1 MSIFN
6 FKKNL
11 EKVARY
17 NGFSSVGVTSPDFTD
32 IKIKNRLELY
42 IKNNWHADMKW
53 LEKRIESRS
62 SPRIL
67 WPEVKSVLVFT
78 DDYSPDQNPL
88 KKLEKKETAN
98 ISVYASGRDYHKVVK
113 SKLKKIGTWVVKQ
126 LDCEIKVFVDTA
138 PVMEKPLA
146 QKAGLGWQGK
156 HTNLLS
162 KKNGNWFFLGFM
174 FLNKKLETDMPEIDH
189 CGSCQKCLDIC
200 PTDAFE
206 GPYKLDS
213 RRCIAY
219 LTIEHHGAVSEEL
232 RYKMGNRV
240 FGCGDCLA
248 ICPWNKYANISR
260 NMNYK
265 KTLSDLPL
273 EKAVQF
279 SDRDF
284 RNFFSGT
291 SIKRL
296 GINRFLRNVLYAIG
310 NSKKRKYIPMIKPLL
325 DSQTDYVADAANWA
339 IKALRKNN
347 G

>member
-1 MSIFN
+1 MSLFT

-32 IKIKNRLELY
+32 NRIKKRLELF

-53 LEKRIESRS
+53 LEKRTEARS

-67 WPEVKSVLVFT
+67 WPDVKSVLVFT
-78 DDYSPDQNPL
+78 DDYSPDHNPFEKL
-88 KKLEKKETAN
+88 KKKEVAN

-113 SKLKKIGTWVVKQ
+113 AKLKKIGAWVVKN

-156 HTNLLS
+156 HTNLVS
-162 KKNGNWFFLGFM
+162 KKAGNWFFLGFI
-174 FLNKKLETDMPEIDH
+174 FLNKKLETDLPETDH

-213 RRCIAY
+213 RKCIAY
-219 LTIEHHGAVSEEL
+219 LTIEHRGAINEEL
-232 RYKMGNRV
+232 RYKIGNRI
-240 FGCGDCLA
+240 FGCDDCLA

-260 NMNYK
+260 NMSYER
-265 KTLSDLPL
+265 TLSDLPL
-273 EKAVQF
+273 EKALQF
-279 SDRDF
+279 SDSDF

-310 NSKKRKYIPMIKPLL
+310 NSKQRKYISMIKPLQK
-325 DSQTDYVADAANWA
+325 SQTDYVEDAANWA
-339 IKALRKNN
+339 IEMLKKNN
-347 G
+347 E

>member
-1 MSIFN
+1 MTSLH

-11 EKVARY
+11 EEIALS
-17 NGFSSVGVTSPDFTD
+17 NGFSAVGITSPDFTD
-32 IKIKNRLELY
+32 VKIKKRLELY

-53 LEKRIESRS
+53 LEKRIEARS
-62 SPRIL
+62 SPKIL
-67 WPEVKSVLVFT
+67 WPDVKSVLVFT
-78 DDYSPDQNPL
+78 DDYSPDHNPL
-88 KKLEKKETAN
+88 KKLKRTEVAN

-113 SKLKKIGTWVVKQ
+113 AKLKKIGAWVVKN
-126 LDCEIKVFVDTA
+126 LDCEIKLFVDTA

-156 HTNLLS
+156 HTNLVS
-162 KKNGNWFFLGFM
+162 KKTGNWFFLGFI
-174 FLNKKLETDMPEIDH
+174 FLNKKLEADTPETDH
-189 CGSCQKCLDIC
+189 CGSCKKCLDIC

-232 RYKMGNRV
+232 RNKIGNRI
-240 FGCGDCLA
+240 FGCDDCLA
-248 ICPWNKYANISR
+248 ICPWNKYANISN
-260 NMNYK
+260 NMNYEK
-265 KTLSDLPL
+265 ILADLPL

-279 SDRDF
+279 SDAEF
-284 RNFFSGT
+284 RKFFSGT

-296 GINRFLRNVLYAIG
+296 GVKRFLRNVLYAIG
-310 NSKKRKYIPMIKPLL
+310 NSKRREYIPIIKPLQN
-325 DSQTDYVADAANWA
+325 SQTDYIVDAANWA
-339 IKALRKNN
+339 IEMLRKNN

>member
-17 NGFSSVGVTSPDFTD
+17 NGFSSVGVTSPDFAD
-32 IKIKNRLELY
+32 IKIKKRLELY

-67 WPEVKSVLVFT
+67 WPEVESVLVFT
-78 DDYSPDQNPL
+78 DDYSPGQNPL
-88 KKLEKKETAN
+88 KKLNEKETAN

-156 HTNLLS
+156 HTNLVS
-162 KKNGNWFFLGFM
+162 KKAGNWFFLGFI
-174 FLNKKLETDMPEIDH
+174 FLNKKLEADLPETDH
-189 CGSCQKCLDIC
+189 CGSCKKCLDIC

-213 RRCIAY
+213 RKCIAY
-219 LTIEHHGAVSEEL
+219 LTIEHHGAVNEEL
-232 RYKMGNRV
+232 RYKIGNRI
-240 FGCGDCLA
+240 FGCDDCLA

-260 NMNYK
+260 NMSYE

-273 EKAVQF
+273 EKALKF
-279 SDRDF
+279 SDADF

-310 NSKKRKYIPMIKPLL
+310 NSKQKKYISIIKPLQ
-325 DSQTDYVADAANWA
+325 DSQTDYVVDAANWA
-339 IKALRKNN
+339 IEMLRKNN